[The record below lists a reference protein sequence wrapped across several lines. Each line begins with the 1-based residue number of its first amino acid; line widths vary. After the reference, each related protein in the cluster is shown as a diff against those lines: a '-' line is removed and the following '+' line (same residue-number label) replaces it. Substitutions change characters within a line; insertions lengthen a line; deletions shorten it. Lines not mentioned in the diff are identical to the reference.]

1 MDMTNL
7 SVGAFLSMVQLMD
20 LAGGFCGWKLLI
32 PITHKQNSHF
42 LRQNSFTIGCPVEL
56 ITDLDTENGLAAA
69 MQSFFRYNPEAHRY
83 VFSQG
88 IRELRAGGHSGAPRA
103 RGRSPIAK

>member
-32 PITHKQNSHF
+32 PITHKQNSYF